1 MHRIVT
7 HRIVLHS
14 VVALVVCCNLLTSA
28 GIACPAIVNGE
39 DEIWTIET
47 VAGTGVQGFEGDG
60 GPATKAMLDNPFGV
74 IRGPDGALWFCE
86 YTGQRI
92 RRIDTNG
99 IVTTIAGNGKK
110 GFSGDGGPA
119 IEATFN
125 LPHEIRFDKAGDL
138 YVVDMMNH
146 AVRKIDMKTGVIRT
160 VAGTGQS
167 GWSGDGDLATKAQL
181 KQPHS
186 IQFGPEGDLWIC
198 DIGNHVIRRIHT
210 PTGIISTFAGTG
222 TPGVTPDGSDVSG
235 TPLKGPRSM
244 DFDREGNLWLAT
256 REGNQLFRFDLKA
269 QRISHMAGTGS
280 KGFSSKNGPAKEM
293 TLNGPKGVAVD
304 KIGNAWLVDSESST
318 IWRYRAD
325 NGMLE
330 RMAGTGEKGDGP
342 DGDPLRCKLARPH
355 GIFVDA
361 DGSIYIGDSESH
373 RIRVLRRS
381 SATKNQ
387 YRVKLVAGGERD
399 QVGIPAEQSRLK
411 EPFGTCFDS
420 QGSLWIVEMASGNR
434 LLKVD
439 SQGNLQH
446 LAGQQKA
453 GFSGDNGPGAAAQ
466 FNGPHNIA
474 MHPQGAILIADTWNG
489 RIRQYDPKRNLVSSL
504 AGYEVSLESAKK
516 SGPYCVTVSFDG
528 REVYVADLLKVFAI
542 DLETFKV
549 RVVAGNGD
557 KGIPKDGA
565 KAVESS
571 LVDPRAAASDRLGNV
586 YILERNGNALR
597 VVDSSGKIRTV
608 VNASGKKGNTGDGGP
623 ALAATMN
630 GPKHLA
636 IDPWNRVVIADAE
649 NHVVRRYDPAT
660 GVIERIAGTG
670 VKGAAGIGELSLECQ
685 LSRPHGV
692 TFHPITGELYITD
705 SYNDRILK
713 LVADTGITP

>member
-1 MHRIVT
+1 MHRIVM
-7 HRIVLHS
+7 HS
-14 VVALVVCCNLLTSA
+14 VAILAVYCNMISNTSTALLLT
-28 GIACPAIVNGE
+28 ACRAN
-39 DEIWTIET
+39 EIWTIET
-47 VAGTGVQGFEGDG
+47 FAGTGVQGFEGDG
-60 GPATKAMLDNPFGV
+60 GPAKKAMLDNPFGV
-74 IRGPDGALWFCE
+74 IRGPDGAIWFCE

-92 RRIDTNG
+92 RRIDANG
-99 IVTTIAGNGKK
+99 IITTIAGNGKK
-110 GFSGDGGPA
+110 GFTGDGGPA
-119 IEATFN
+119 IEASFN

-146 AVRKIDMKTGVIRT
+146 VVRKIEMKTGVIRT

-167 GWSGDGDLATKAQL
+167 GFRGDGDLATKALL

-198 DIGNHVIRRIHT
+198 DIGNHVIRRVHT
-210 PTGIISTFAGTG
+210 PTGVISTFAGTG
-222 TPGVTPDGSDVSG
+222 IPGATPDGSAIAG

-256 REGNQLFRFDLKA
+256 REGNQLFRFDIKN
-269 QRISHMAGTGS
+269 QRISHLAGTGG
-280 KGFSSKNGPAKEM
+280 KGFSRENGPAKQL

-304 KIGNAWLVDSESST
+304 REGNAWLVDSESST

-342 DGDPLRCKLARPH
+342 DGDPLHCQLARPH

-361 DGSIYIGDSESH
+361 DGSVYIGDSESH

-381 SATKNQ
+381 IATNEP
-387 YRVKLVAGGERD
+387 YRVLLVAGGERD
-399 QVGIPAEQSRLK
+399 QVNIPAEQSRLS
-411 EPFGTCFDS
+411 EPFGTSFDGE
-420 QGSLWIVEMASGNR
+420 GSLWIVEMASGNR

-439 SQGNLQH
+439 SKGNLQH
-446 LAGQQKA
+446 MAGRGKA
-453 GFSGDNGPGAAAQ
+453 GFSGDNGNGLLAQ

-474 MHPQGAILIADTWNG
+474 MDPRGSILIADTWNG
-489 RIRQYDPKRNLVSSL
+489 RIRQYDPIRNLVSSL

-516 SGPYCVTVSFDG
+516 SGPYCVTVSFEG
-528 REVYVADLLKVFAI
+528 KEVYVADLLRVFAI
-542 DLETFKV
+542 DLETHKI
-549 RVVAGNGD
+549 RNIAGNGE
-557 KGIPKDGA
+557 KGVPKDGA
-565 KAVESS
+565 MAADSP
-571 LVDPRAAASDRLGNV
+571 LVDPRAAAPDRLGNV
-586 YILERNGNALR
+586 YILERNGHSLR
-597 VVDSSGKIRTV
+597 VVEPSGKIRTV
-608 VNASGKKGNTGDGGP
+608 VNASGKKGNQGDGGP
-623 ALAATMN
+623 ASAATMN

-649 NHVVRRYDPAT
+649 NHLVRRYDPAT

-670 VKGAAGIGELSLECQ
+670 EQGASGMGKSSLECQ

-692 TFHPITGELYITD
+692 TFHPKTGELYITD
-705 SYNDRILK
+705 SYNDRILR
-713 LVADTGITP
+713 LVSDKGITP